1 MDANAFLNA
10 LAEKQEAGEPVG
22 EAAVHA
28 LLEESVIFSNQTP
41 SGVLVEYSPAPRR
54 FYRVNGVEVVSVTT
68 ALKVLAKDLSWWGMT
83 VGIEGVVKL
92 FEKGRLGTFVD
103 WKDGDKEKV
112 QVVDDNGWSD
122 DPLPTQIAKLMTQE
136 KITVNHSLTSASDR
150 GTAAHKSLET
160 WADSGGN
167 YFPTP
172 QEFPEEY
179 RNWVNGVLT
188 WIDAMDGAGKPV
200 MSETMIGSDI
210 HGFAGRQ
217 DLVLELTE
225 PREFIYR
232 ALKTPK
238 TVVVQPGRYGV
249 DMKTKNKRPKDPYTT
264 DMKQLAGYEIAAVEC
279 GYPPT
284 DGQFVLYVMAD
295 GTYEFVPSH
304 AKAEDFLSAL
314 QVYKT
319 DVAMKERK

>member
-10 LAEKQEAGEPVG
+10 LETPPISAPEAENSGEDPI
-22 EAAVHA
+22 
-28 LLEESVIFSNQTP
+28 IFSNQTP

-54 FYRVNGVEVVSVTT
+54 FYRVNGKEEVSVTT

-92 FEKGRLGTFVD
+92 FEKGRLQTFVD
-103 WKDGDKEKV
+103 WADGDKEKV
-112 QVVDDNGWSD
+112 AIVGEAATW
-122 DPLPTQIAKLMTQE
+122 PAKTFEIAQLLTEE
-136 KITVNHSLTSASDR
+136 KITVNHSLSSASDR
-150 GTAAHKSLET
+150 GTAAHSALET
-160 WADSGGN
+160 WADSSGEF
-167 YFPTP
+167 FPTP
-172 QEFPEEY
+172 QNFPEEY
-179 RNWVNGVLT
+179 QPYVQGVLD
-188 WIDAMDGAGKPV
+188 WIDAMGGAGKPV
-200 MSETMIGSDI
+200 LSETMIGSAV

-217 DLVLELTE
+217 DLVLQLDE
-225 PREFIYR
+225 PREFIVR
-232 ALKTPK
+232 ALKKPK
-238 TVVVQPGRYGV
+238 TVVVQPGRYAV

-304 AKAEDFLSAL
+304 ARAEDFLSAL

-319 DVAMKERK
+319 DVAMKARK